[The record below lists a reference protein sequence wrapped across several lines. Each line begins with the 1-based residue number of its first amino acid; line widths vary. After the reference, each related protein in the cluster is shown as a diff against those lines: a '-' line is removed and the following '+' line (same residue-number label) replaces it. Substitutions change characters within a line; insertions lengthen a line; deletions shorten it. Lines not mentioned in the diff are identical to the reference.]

1 MQNGFYA
8 IRLACYKGSGNGCD
22 SMALVKCS
30 ECGAKVSDRAE
41 SCPKCACPMTGGQ
54 RVNQQPGGITIQ
66 TEGRASRSVQPTQRH
81 RKWVALLVVTALGA
95 SSVAPKFTLWLGIIF
110 SALCVG
116 AFIPVAQS
124 FSRYLLR
131 LDPSKRWQSGS
142 RLVIYGMVGFI
153 LIITGWIGSATKIER
168 DKTEAKQAAAETA
181 NKASQAAA
189 EAAKK
194 AEKQQVA
201 DQANAIVKARVGEA
215 ESIWKKGNLVLAE
228 QTLDSASQI
237 PNATD
242 FNPVRE
248 LRVRI
253 ANSVVETLMAEASS
267 AVKNGDIDA
276 AKTKITAALA
286 MSQSDQLT
294 ELRKLDDQIGIATDP
309 IRLRAALIEMSN
321 ESFLELKSSGKL
333 PIALVSGYEAL
344 DKRATTLA
352 KAEIGNVTEE
362 RKKREAQRRREKEA
376 KIARAEAN
384 RRQQVAGNNAVATS
398 DGRTIPGLAAVD
410 MHGNLTNMGFN
421 LETIY
426 GTREE
431 RTVWICTDEDGGCE
445 LKADAAGPGPTEIE
459 NVRGIC
465 RHLGGGN
472 AVPKAREFLGYIASL
487 PYSGSDPERA
497 RKWVESHVEQNSKT
511 TIGGVKFEIRGVRSM
526 RMLLMS
532 PAGP

>member
-1 MQNGFYA
+1 
-8 IRLACYKGSGNGCD
+8 
-22 SMALVKCS
+22 MALVKCT
-30 ECGAKVSDRAE
+30 ECGAKVSNRAE

-54 RVNQQPGGITIQ
+54 RINQQPGGITIQ
-66 TEGRASRSVQPTQRH
+66 TEGRTSRPVQPPQRH

-95 SSVAPKFTLWLGIIF
+95 SSFAPKFTLWLGIIF

-131 LDPSKRWQSGS
+131 LDPAKRWQSGS
-142 RLVIYGMVGFI
+142 RLAIYGMVGFI
-153 LIITGWIGSATKIER
+153 LIITGWIGSASKIER
-168 DKTEAKQAAAETA
+168 DKTEANQAAAETPKKANQAAAETA
-181 NKASQAAA
+181 
-189 EAAKK
+189 KK
-194 AEKQQVA
+194 AEQLQIV
-201 DQANAIVKARVGEA
+201 DQANANVKARVGEA
-215 ESIWKKGNLVLAE
+215 ELIWKNGNLALAE

-242 FNPVRE
+242 LNPVRE
-248 LRVRI
+248 LRVRM

-267 AVKNGDIDA
+267 AVKTGDIDA
-276 AKTKITAALA
+276 AKTKVTSALA

-294 ELRKLDDQIGIATDP
+294 EVRKLADQIGIATDP
-309 IRLRAALIEMSN
+309 IRLRTALMELSD
-321 ESFLELKSSGKL
+321 ESFLELKSSGKM
-333 PIALVSGYEAL
+333 PITLVSGYEAL

-352 KAEIGNVTEE
+352 KAEIGKVTEE
-362 RKKREAQRRREKEA
+362 RQKRVAQREVKRKRERATE
-376 KIARAEAN
+376 IARAEVD
-384 RRQQVAGNNAVATS
+384 RRQQVAATKAAATASTS
-398 DGRTIPGLAAVD
+398 DGRTIHGLAAVD
-410 MHGNLTNMGFN
+410 MHGNLTKKGFN

-465 RHLGGGN
+465 RHLDGGN
-472 AVPKAREFLGYIASL
+472 AVPKAREFLGYLASL
-487 PYSGSDPERA
+487 PYSGSEPERA
-497 RKWVESHVEQNSKT
+497 RKWVESHVGQNSKT
-511 TIGGVKFEIRGVRSM
+511 TIGGVKFEIKGVRSM